1 MNEEKTYDLLIIG
14 AGPAGLTASIYASRY
29 GLKNAIIGQM
39 PGGQASEAHI
49 LQNWPGNKEINGM
62 QLMQQTIEQ
71 AQALGGELIYDSATA
86 IKKEGNLFLIETSFS
101 GGLKGKSLIIA
112 TGTQRK
118 KLSIPGEE
126 EFVGK
131 GVAYCATCDGPLYK
145 GKTVAVVGGGNSA
158 VGAAIYLSTL
168 AKKVYLL
175 ARKECLRA
183 EAKTIED
190 AKKQANLEIH
200 CGVEVQGIKGAGKV
214 EKILLSTPVNG
225 SQELALDG
233 VFIEIGSLP
242 VKDLMN
248 QLGIETNEAGFIL
261 VKDDRATNVAGVFA
275 AGDCTNGHNMLK
287 QIITACADG
296 AVAAN
301 AAFKYY
307 RSLANN

>member
-1 MNEEKTYDLLIIG
+1 MSEEKIFDVLIIG

-29 GLKNAIIGQM
+29 GLKNAVIGQM

-49 LQNWPGNKEINGM
+49 LQNWPGNKEINGL

-71 AQALGGELIYDSATA
+71 AQALGCELAYDSATS
-86 IKKEGNLFLIETSFS
+86 IKKEGDLFLAETSFS
-101 GGLKGKSLIIA
+101 GTYKGKSVIIA

-158 VGAAIYLSTL
+158 VGAAIYLSTV
-168 AKKVYLL
+168 ANKVYLL

-183 EAKTIED
+183 EAKTIEE
-190 AKKQANLEIH
+190 AKKHTNLEIH
-200 CGVEVQGIKGAGKV
+200 CGIEVQEVKGKDKV
-214 EKILLSTPVNG
+214 EKILLSAPVNG

-248 QLGIETNEAGFIL
+248 QLGVETNEAGFIL
-261 VKDDRATNVAGVFA
+261 TKEDKATNVAGVFA

-287 QIITACADG
+287 QIITASADG

-301 AAFKYY
+301 AAFKFV
-307 RSLANN
+307 RNTKV